1 MLEVGP
7 ERTLSQGISDNKKS
21 KVQKKKKQNQALD
34 LERYDNYRS

>member
-7 ERTLSQGISDNKKS
+7 ERTLSQSIIENKKS
-21 KVQKKKKQNQALD
+21 KGKKNKKQTQALD